1 MGNGVDHGRAGPV
14 TATCCPHCHTPILPQ
29 RRSRGEQFHSLFY
42 WALIIV
48 NVVVLSWGAMME
60 NDPAPTLEEDRD
72 CWREHRMPRIEFIT
86 LDTPEAPREVLERD
100 FPNLP
105 TLPIRGG
112 WGYDLETACIIEPPD
127 DPDIPFDGVDV
138 EYAFA
143 AHRIYEELMFMHPVD
158 DDGYEDI
165 SLQLLRQVLVQEG
178 GRYYDVLTF
187 QVSAR
192 PEEWPDPVRPANDA
206 GKGRR
211 APLHTGERE
220 FWFDITSFFGKYIFD
235 EA

>member
-1 MGNGVDHGRAGPV
+1 MGNRVDHGSAGPV
-14 TATCCPHCHTPILPQ
+14 TANCCPNCHTPTPPV
-29 RRSRGEQFHSLFY
+29 RRSWGDLLNSLFY
-42 WALIIV
+42 WALIVV
-48 NVVVLSWGAMME
+48 NVVVLSLGAMTG
-60 NDPAPTLEEDRD
+60 NDGAPTLKEDPD

-86 LDTPEAPREVLERD
+86 LETPETPRAVLERH
-100 FPNLP
+100 FPNLAP
-105 TLPIRGG
+105 LPIRGG

-143 AHRIYEELMFMHPVD
+143 AHRIYEELMFMRPVD

-178 GRYYDVLTF
+178 GRYYDLLTF

-192 PEEWPDPVRPANDA
+192 PEEWLDLSLPASDA

-220 FWFDITSFFGKYIFD
+220 FWFDITSFFGNYAFD